1 MNVKYT
7 IFNAM
12 HFKKEYLKAKLDMLG
27 FKNLES
33 LDQPLDYEKQGYH
46 VLGRIGSDL
55 EKYINPARYVLKQKE
70 NDDEL
75 FEEYIRNIEVDKS
88 FMENQDELFARIRAI
103 YPDFALH
110 MADKVSAEDWQFY
123 TQTMQKTGKLIR
135 DLTVGSTERDLKMIP
150 EEDEQEI
157 ISEFIDSRD
166 FAKACNIED
175 TFMTQEFEEFK
186 KVAQEWGYEDENVKN
201 TAPCVAIAE
210 LVRKSE
216 TLGNKKK
223 RYISN
228 YEKYE
233 KFLEGLTDKVT
244 IQSKIPHEKEGVDR
258 YDD

>member
-1 MNVKYT
+1 MSGKYT

-12 HFKKEYLKAKLDMLG
+12 HLKKEYLKAKLDMLG
-27 FKNLES
+27 FKDLES
-33 LDQPLDYEKQGYH
+33 LDQPLEYDEQGYH

-55 EKYINPARYVLKQKE
+55 EKYINPASYILKRRE
-70 NDDEL
+70 NCDEI
-75 FEEYIRNIEVDKS
+75 FEEYIRQIKNDRD
-88 FMENQDELFARIRAI
+88 FMTNQDELFSRIRSI

-110 MADKVSAEDWQFY
+110 MADKVSAEDWRFY

-135 DLTVGSTERDLKMIP
+135 DLTVGSTERDLTMIP
-150 EEDEQEI
+150 EDDEQEI

-166 FAKACNIED
+166 FARACKIED

-210 LVRKSE
+210 LVRESE
-216 TLGNKKK
+216 RLGNKKR

-228 YEKYE
+228 YEKYD
-233 KFLEGLTDKVT
+233 KFLKGLTDTVT
-244 IQSKIPHEKEGVDR
+244 IHSKQEYKKGVDR
-258 YDD
+258 DDD